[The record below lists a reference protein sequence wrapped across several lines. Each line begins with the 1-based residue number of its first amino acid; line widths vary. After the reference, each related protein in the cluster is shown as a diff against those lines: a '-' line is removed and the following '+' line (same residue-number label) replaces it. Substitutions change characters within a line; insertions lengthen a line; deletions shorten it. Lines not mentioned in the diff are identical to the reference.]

1 MKTHF
6 LLALALFAPL
16 LAAGGPKNVK
26 GYVYQ
31 DDNRNGVFDKT
42 EKGIPGVAVSNG
54 REVVLTDRK
63 GRYQLPVTGPC
74 EIFVIKPAGYATPTN
89 RYGISQSYYLYR
101 PEGSSTRMKYPGIAP
116 TGELPSSVDFPLYPQ
131 DEPEDFRILVFGDPQ
146 CRDRQDAEYFGRE
159 VIQPLM
165 DSTGKF
171 AFGVMLGDIAFNQ
184 LEVFEPVMQRA
195 ALLDIPWYPMP
206 GNHDHNQDKDIPHDS
221 LGTETYMDFFGPAT
235 YALNYGKVHLIITDD
250 IILPNPTG
258 KTQYIGGLTEKQLA
272 FIENDLRFVPKDH
285 LVIFAGHIQLFDTNP
300 NAETFRHADRQRLF
314 DLLAEYPHTLSLSAH
329 THYIRTVFFDEK
341 DGWKGTEPHLH
352 LNAGA
357 TCADWYKGLPD
368 PYGQPNA
375 MMRDGSPQG
384 YFTLEIDGNRF
395 THTYHP
401 SRQADFYQMSL
412 AVADS
417 LHTGS
422 PIALYA
428 NFYNGNERC
437 EVSFRIDQGEWMP
450 MKQTVATDP
459 TFTALNKLWNNPSY
473 KLPGRKVS
481 GATKTYHLWQGE
493 IPAFSTPGVHVAEV
507 RATDLYGRTYTEKL
521 IFEVL

>member
-1 MKTHF
+1 MKTRF

-63 GRYQLPVTGPC
+63 GRYQLPVSGPC

-89 RYGISQSYYLYR
+89 RYGLSLSYYLYR

-116 TGELPSSVDFPLYPQ
+116 TGELPSSVDFPLYLQ

-314 DLLAEYPHTLSLSAH
+314 DLLSEYPHTLSLSAH

-341 DGWKGTEPHLH
+341 DGWKGAEPHLH

-481 GATKTYHLWQGE
+481 GAAKTYHLWQGE
-493 IPAFSTPGVHVAEV
+493 IPAFSSPGVHVAEV
-507 RATDLYGRTYTEKL
+507 RVTDLYGRTYTEKL

>member
-74 EIFVIKPAGYATPTN
+74 EIFVIKPAGYATRPTATASPS
-89 RYGISQSYYLYR
+89 RTTCTARKDLHPDEIPGYR
-101 PEGSSTRMKYPGIAP
+101 SHRRAALLGRFSALSSGRTGGFLHPG
-116 TGELPSSVDFPLYPQ
+116 L
-131 DEPEDFRILVFGDPQ
+131 RRPQ

-341 DGWKGTEPHLH
+341 DGWKGAEPHLH

-428 NFYNGNERC
+428 NFYNGNEHC

>member
-165 DSTGKF
+165 DSTG
-171 AFGVMLGDIAFNQ
+171 
-184 LEVFEPVMQRA
+184 
-195 ALLDIPWYPMP
+195 
-206 GNHDHNQDKDIPHDS
+206 
-221 LGTETYMDFFGPAT
+221 
-235 YALNYGKVHLIITDD
+235 
-250 IILPNPTG
+250 
-258 KTQYIGGLTEKQLA
+258 
-272 FIENDLRFVPKDH
+272 
-285 LVIFAGHIQLFDTNP
+285 
-300 NAETFRHADRQRLF
+300 
-314 DLLAEYPHTLSLSAH
+314 
-329 THYIRTVFFDEK
+329 
-341 DGWKGTEPHLH
+341 
-352 LNAGA
+352 
-357 TCADWYKGLPD
+357 
-368 PYGQPNA
+368 
-375 MMRDGSPQG
+375 
-384 YFTLEIDGNRF
+384 
-395 THTYHP
+395 
-401 SRQADFYQMSL
+401 
-412 AVADS
+412 
-417 LHTGS
+417 
-422 PIALYA
+422 
-428 NFYNGNERC
+428 
-437 EVSFRIDQGEWMP
+437 
-450 MKQTVATDP
+450 
-459 TFTALNKLWNNPSY
+459 
-473 KLPGRKVS
+473 
-481 GATKTYHLWQGE
+481 
-493 IPAFSTPGVHVAEV
+493 
-507 RATDLYGRTYTEKL
+507 
-521 IFEVL
+521 